1 MIGSPVPFLVIWD
14 RIGTELGQNWD
25 RTIKNAYRTI
35 KNAYRTRKN
44 GYSVPGLGSCTN
56 SWDRTIFTKEC
67 LQNQTELGQNRDRM
81 LP

>member
-25 RTIKNAYRTI
+25 RTTKNAYRTRQ
-35 KNAYRTRKN
+35 NWDRTRKN